1 MKPRTFVIIGIVML
15 AAAVAILISAMPGID
30 LWPIPISVTGIR
42 AYLTVNA
49 AVFLTATVLKLR
61 NVLKK

>member
-1 MKPRTFVIIGIVML
+1 ML

-49 AVFLTATVLKLR
+49 VVFLTATVLKLR

>member
-30 LWPIPISVTGIR
+30 LWLIPISATGIR

-49 AVFLTATVLKLR
+49 VVFLTATVLKLR